1 MTEYYGRER
10 GHMTRAKRHKMRDS
24 GQMCI
29 NCKQYRGNFT
39 CIDFPKG
46 IPEDIVTVT
55 CDKWEENMEQ
65 KNENRA
71 DSSE

>member
-1 MTEYYGRER
+1 M
-10 GHMTRAKRHKMRDS
+10 KDS
-24 GQMCI
+24 VQMCI